1 MRAVLLLWMVFSSMA
16 FSDIKVMI
24 SNEDRLISVSQ
35 KKLADLYLGKTDN
48 IDGIKV
54 IPIDNK
60 DGYREFYQKIIKKSP
75 KQLKEYW
82 MREIYKGNRTPPK
95 KMTSREIKKIMK
107 HQKVIAYGRSKI
119 DGAIVMNIN

>member
-107 HQKVIAYGRSKI
+107 HKKVIAYGRSKI